1 MFSLSLSMFPS
12 MFSFS
17 LCLCPLLSLTLSTL
31 SVTASASE
39 QRRRRL
45 ALYDEVC
52 DTLTNPGVL
61 TQYLTEKL
69 PDVQARWTVRT
80 EMTKQ
85 WAITSMLSYSFFIE
99 QRDPSKYV
107 FAIDRGDVLSLNFR
121 PAYHRETGKQVGFFC
136 GGVLVVYWWCIGGVL
151 VVYWWCTGGVL
162 VVYWWCTGL

>member
-1 MFSLSLSMFPS
+1 MFFLSLYVSFYVFFLSLCFLLCFLSLSVYVHSSPW
-12 MFSFS
+12 
-17 LCLCPLLSLTLSTL
+17 PLPTL
-31 SVTASASE
+31 SVTTSASE

-151 VVYWWCTGGVL
+151 VVYWWCTGL
-162 VVYWWCTGL
+162 